1 MINVINS
8 YKKEGKRGE
17 EKKFIYICRII
28 MLYTPNSIQL
38 IIGKKIKLFLNNK
51 RKMFWK

>member
-8 YKKEGKRGE
+8 YKNEGKGEE

-28 MLYTPNSIQL
+28 IIPNSIQL
-38 IIGKKIKLFLNNK
+38 IIGKNQTF
-51 RKMFWK
+51 FE